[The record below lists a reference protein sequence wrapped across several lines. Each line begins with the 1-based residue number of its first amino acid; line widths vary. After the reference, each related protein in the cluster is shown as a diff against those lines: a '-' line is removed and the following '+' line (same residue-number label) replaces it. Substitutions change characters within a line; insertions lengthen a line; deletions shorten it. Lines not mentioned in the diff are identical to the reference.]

1 MGSSLEGPTCTSV
14 VNKLTLGKPIDDA
27 LLRALET
34 EFCPQVR
41 DRPGFVDVH
50 LVVVS
55 ETEAIVV
62 GLYATREAMDD
73 ISRNVAAP
81 WFAQHVRPY
90 LAGPVQRSTGEVVAS
105 TRK

>member
-1 MGSSLEGPTCTSV
+1 MYAV

-27 LLRALET
+27 LRRALET
-34 EFCPQVR
+34 EFYPQVR
-41 DRPGFVDVH
+41 GKPGFVDAH

-73 ISRNVAAP
+73 ISKNVAAP

-90 LAGPVQRSTGEVVAS
+90 LAGPVQRSTGEVVSSA
-105 TRK
+105 RR